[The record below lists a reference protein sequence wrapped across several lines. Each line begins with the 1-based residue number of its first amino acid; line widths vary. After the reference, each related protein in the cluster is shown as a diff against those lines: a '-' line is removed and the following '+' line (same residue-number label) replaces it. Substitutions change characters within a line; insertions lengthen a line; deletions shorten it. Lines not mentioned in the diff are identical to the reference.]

1 MELPILTFL
10 FFLTALIY
18 SSVGFGGGST
28 YLALLVL
35 FSVPYQSLPKIA
47 LLCNLV
53 VVSGGIYHYVK
64 DGHLKFGRIAPLII
78 TSVPFAY
85 LGGKTPISE
94 KWFLVLLCLSL
105 GVAGI
110 RLFIGAKD
118 SIRQENPAKKTI
130 ASWFFGLA
138 LGAALGFLSGL
149 VGIGGGIF
157 LAPLLYF
164 FRWGTAREI
173 AAQSCFF
180 IFANSLAGLAGQFA
194 KNTANVD
201 GAIVLPLILAVLLGG
216 QVGTLLSMKKFPL
229 QTLQKITA
237 TLVLFVAGQIF
248 WRLAIL

>member
-1 MELPILTFL
+1 MELPILTFV
-10 FFLTALIY
+10 FFLTALTY

-28 YLALLVL
+28 YLAWLVL
-35 FSVPYQSLPKIA
+35 FSAPYQAMPKIA
-47 LLCNLV
+47 LLCNVV
-53 VVSGGIYHYVK
+53 VVSGGLYHHVRAGY
-64 DGHLKFGRIAPLII
+64 LQLGRIAPWII

-94 KWFLVLLCLSL
+94 KWFLALLCLSL

-118 SIRQENPAKKTI
+118 GSREDHPAKRTG
-130 ASWFFGLA
+130 ATWFFGLI
-138 LGAALGFLSGL
+138 LGAALGFLAGL

-164 FRWGTAREI
+164 LRWGKAREI

-180 IFANSLAGLAGQFA
+180 IFVNSLAGLAGQFA
-194 KNTANVD
+194 KNSGGID
-201 GAIVLPLILAVLLGG
+201 GTFVLPLILAVLLGG
-216 QVGTLLSMKKFPL
+216 QVGTLMSIKKISL
-229 QTLQKITA
+229 TTLQKITA

-248 WRLAIL
+248 WRLVIT